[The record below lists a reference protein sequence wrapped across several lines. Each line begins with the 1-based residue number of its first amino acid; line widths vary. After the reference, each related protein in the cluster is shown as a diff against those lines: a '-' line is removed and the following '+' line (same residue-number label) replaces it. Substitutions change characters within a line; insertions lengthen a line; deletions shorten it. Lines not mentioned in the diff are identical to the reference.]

1 MTQHKNMKIGLLTSY
16 RAQKQFEKQFKQM
29 VAHLE
34 KRGHI
39 VVHNFEMSLEKLLP
53 LTYPQREKVF
63 LSFYEKLEGCDL
75 VIAECSL
82 QSTQVGF
89 GLSYLRTRGKPIVI
103 LSKKG
108 SGSEFAT
115 VGELYSTVENMM
127 IDEYSD
133 ETIPRVL
140 DDVIAFMEPHL
151 DKRFTIIFPASL
163 LAKVEDVAKKKKL
176 PKAVYIRQLIEK
188 DLKDSSENQ

>member
-1 MTQHKNMKIGLLTSY
+1 MKIGLLTSY